1 MVQDARWPALPLLAV
16 RGIQLFFTILVLGMS
31 GYLVSLYDGYSVFWY
46 VRIKTP
52 LNMITDP
59 LFLCLS

>member
-1 MVQDARWPALPLLAV
+1 MVQDARWPALPLLAL

-46 VRIKTP
+46 VVIDP
-52 LNMITDP
+52 LHMITNL
-59 LFLCLS
+59 LFRA